1 MTATDNKAPRV
12 SIAICLYNA
21 ERFLTQA
28 FDALLAQTYRDFEL
42 IVTDNC
48 STDRTGEICRT
59 YAACDARIRYHRN
72 ASNIG
77 APKNFNL
84 AFSFARG
91 EYFRWS
97 AGNDLCAPELI
108 ERCVEVLD
116 KRPEVVLCYPKT
128 TLVDENGERIR
139 DYEDMLDLPFVL
151 PRDRFAHVLW
161 NIRMCNAAFGL
172 MRSSVL
178 KHTKCF
184 GMYPDSDVVF
194 LGELALYGPWVELPE
209 HLFFRRFH
217 DISSQKYPS
226 PYDRM
231 VVFDP
236 GKNGYLAF
244 PRWQFFLGYLAAIH
258 RAPLSWSE
266 RMHCYAKMRICLWR
280 WGSGLPEDF
289 KVAAKYLL
297 SGRHASPSKLEY
309 GSKPPSA

>member
-1 MTATDNKAPRV
+1 MTATDNKTPRV
-12 SIAICLYNA
+12 SIGICLYNA
-21 ERFLTQA
+21 EQFLTQA
-28 FDALLAQTYRDFEL
+28 MDSLLAQTYRDFEL
-42 IVTDNC
+42 IITDNC
-48 STDRTGEICRT
+48 STDRTGEICRA
-59 YAACDARIRYHRN
+59 YAARDARIRYHRN
-72 ASNIG
+72 DSNIG

-84 AFSFARG
+84 AFSLARG
-91 EYFRWS
+91 EYFRWA

-108 ERCVEVLD
+108 ERCVEVLN

-128 TLVDENGERIR
+128 TLVDENGARIR
-139 DYEDMLDLPFVL
+139 DYEDMLDLPFAL

-178 KHTKCF
+178 KRTKCY
-184 GMYPDSDVVF
+184 GTYPDSDVVF
-194 LGELALYGPWVELPE
+194 LGELALHGQWVELPE

-217 DISSQKYPS
+217 DISFQKYPS

-236 GKNGYLAF
+236 GKNGYLSF
-244 PRWQFFLGYLAAIH
+244 PRWQFFLGYLSAIH

-266 RMHCYAKMRICLWR
+266 RMHCYAKMRICFWR
-280 WGSGLPEDF
+280 WGRGLIEDL